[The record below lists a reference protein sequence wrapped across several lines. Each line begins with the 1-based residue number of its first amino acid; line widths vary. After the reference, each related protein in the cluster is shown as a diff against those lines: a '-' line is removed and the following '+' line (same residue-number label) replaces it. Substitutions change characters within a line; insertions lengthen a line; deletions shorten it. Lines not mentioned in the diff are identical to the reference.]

1 VTIEDDIDEELD
13 LLVARADLDGLIRLI
28 DARCESRDWLGL
40 WRVRQRSR
48 AALETGRQ
56 VWPAAT
62 LAEHRLALLADA
74 DYASRV
80 VDEEAGRFSIGPLTE
95 VIAQNHTWSEL
106 RGSLPDGPRR
116 SFVAYERALRG
127 DTIDDDV
134 FPVLDVPM
142 STCDWEPA
150 YTLPRYHDVGVE
162 CPSPADTWRH
172 NWDTITTSGGANEID
187 DPWVEQAFRSL
198 VETWTSSSNG
208 RTDFAVVDGDA
219 RAALGALGLTS
230 ARLAPLSMNDALD
243 WITWCG
249 ASGGAHG
256 RRRGTATGRF
266 SAWWLLAA
274 LGGLTDDWDEL
285 REAGELDPLIGAV
298 ALGATW
304 WRFDDGSRPH
314 AHELCLVAEVPENDE
329 SATPIS
335 VALLARDHPG

>member
-1 VTIEDDIDEELD
+1 MTIEDDIDEELD

-172 NWDTITTSGGANEID
+172 NWDTITTSGGADEID

-219 RAALGALGLTS
+219 RAALG
-230 ARLAPLSMNDALD
+230 
-243 WITWCG
+243 
-249 ASGGAHG
+249 
-256 RRRGTATGRF
+256 
-266 SAWWLLAA
+266 
-274 LGGLTDDWDEL
+274 
-285 REAGELDPLIGAV
+285 
-298 ALGATW
+298 
-304 WRFDDGSRPH
+304 
-314 AHELCLVAEVPENDE
+314 
-329 SATPIS
+329 
-335 VALLARDHPG
+335 